1 MLGHVTFDAIQRLL
15 HRLRAMQKQRER
27 ELERLQSAFEADAE
41 EERQSIQSNAKEDDE
56 EQQQEDPPSHYRH
69 QHHKPKKDTFY
80 TKQQMRQKQ
89 KLKHMEKERLPS
101 GDGDELAQSPPKLH
115 HRAWSALP
123 QGEKGNWRHSL
134 ESRQAL
140 NEDHLLS

>member
-41 EERQSIQSNAKEDDE
+41 ERQSIQSNAKEDDE
-56 EQQQEDPPSHYRH
+56 EQQQDDPPSHYRH

-80 TKQQMRQKQ
+80 TKQQIK
-89 KLKHMEKERLPS
+89 S
-101 GDGDELAQSPPKLH
+101 
-115 HRAWSALP
+115 
-123 QGEKGNWRHSL
+123 
-134 ESRQAL
+134 
-140 NEDHLLS
+140 